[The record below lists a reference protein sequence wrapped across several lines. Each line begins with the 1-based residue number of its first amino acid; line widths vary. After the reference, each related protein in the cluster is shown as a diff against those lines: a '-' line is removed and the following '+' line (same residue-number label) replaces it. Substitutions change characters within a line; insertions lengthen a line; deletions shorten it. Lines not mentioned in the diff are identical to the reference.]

1 MAEYGV
7 DIALRVTGE
16 DRLNKVLRVAGQLEN
31 RLKAV
36 KAIDITA
43 PGAGKLGDDIRKAL
57 KPFQDLA
64 RESVNTNKGL
74 KNTQARMQALGESFQ
89 FLASNAKIGSA
100 AFKNFTIA
108 ADNQSRALKKVALE
122 QENIIRSARG
132 MQSVEERQI
141 QLARRQIRLL
151 ELRAQR
157 EREVSFE
164 KRLQDRL
171 RQREIAQ
178 ADKARAVTAQRQQR
192 SAAVSSA
199 VIGGAFPLLFGQ
211 GAGAALGGAIGGGVG
226 ARFGQQGGFA
236 GSLVGTFAGQATL
249 DFAINSAIQLA
260 RALQRPTE
268 NIQELVKFLGIAGTQ
283 LDANIT
289 TLQKLGMESSASA
302 VGLSKL
308 EEVLTAE
315 GYKNIDTLSKDLT
328 ELENAFGRLK
338 LAAANILS
346 EPLTKFLD
354 WLTDTIKLMSKAGG
368 VGGFITTSPQE
379 LQRLNRQVQKERL
392 ASQAAAVDPTS
403 PAALQAQKLI
413 TEEQN
418 RQLGLLRTQVQLEF
432 DRTGLTRVGL
442 AARQGDVQILTLINR
457 LEKINVELQNE
468 KSKAKRDQ
476 LSFDK
481 SQLELQKQLAEAAR
495 RSAVIEAQRQVDK
508 ERLGLYV
515 QQAGTLNQINNLVIE
530 RQKLTGGELIGIQKR
545 RDGLQEEQAIRT
557 QILIDQREAALIGV
571 NELDIR
577 EEISKMYDGLA
588 TQLAIEIKNRRISLD
603 QQEAQYNLTQLQI
616 RQQRELANLQTQTQM
631 GLELAGLQAGTDP
644 RFFGVFGGSRQT
656 QELMGLEMQARL
668 GLMRTQLSAVQTQA
682 AVPGLAP
689 DELKRLQQ
697 QSQALEDQIGIYERY
712 QPAIINASVAQQRF
726 NEVLALTTPVV
737 DSVFE
742 SITAV
747 AEGTKTAQQAFAD
760 FLMGIANMLMDTVKQ
775 MIAQYIALGI
785 ARQFAG
791 ISAATGGGGGA
802 SVNQLNASAAQYQSS
817 GLTLASFGGG
827 RATGGPVSAGTPYLV
842 GERGPELFV
851 PGAQGNIVPNSAMG
865 GVQVGSINI
874 TVENT
879 GEQLSPAAQKQ
890 IANQVQGI
898 VMSTLVN
905 ERRSGGVLR

>member
-16 DRLNKVLRVAGQLEN
+16 ERLNKVLRVAGQLEN

-36 KAIDITA
+36 QAIDITA

-122 QENIIRSARG
+122 QENIIRAARG

-157 EREVSFE
+157 EREISFE
-164 KRLQDRL
+164 QRLQARL
-171 RQREIAQ
+171 RARATAQ
-178 ADKARAVTAQRQQR
+178 ATQVRTAAAQRQQR
-192 SAAVSSA
+192 SSAISSA

-249 DFAINSAIQLA
+249 DFAINSAVQLA

-302 VGLSKL
+302 IGLSKL
-308 EEVLTAE
+308 EEILSAE
-315 GYKNIDTLSKDLT
+315 GYKNIDALSKDLT

-379 LQRLNRQVQKERL
+379 LQALDRQIKQERL
-392 ASQAAAVDPTS
+392 AAQGIAADPNS
-403 PAALQAQKLI
+403 PAALQAEKLK
-413 TEEQN
+413 TDEQN
-418 RQLGLLRTQVQLEF
+418 RQLNLARAQFQLEY
-432 DRTGLTRVGL
+432 DRLSLTRTEL
-442 AARQGDVQILTLINR
+442 ASRQGNLDIQKVQNELTKRAI
-457 LEKINVELQNE
+457 EYQNE
-468 KSKAKRDQ
+468 KNKAKRDELDLDIKLLQ
-476 LSFDK
+476 QQK
-481 SQLELQKQLAEAAR
+481 QQLEAARQNAILLAEREVRKENRSLIAATFQQQVQYNDLLAEAAGLTEGDLANYNKQLQNLDGR
-495 RSAVIEAQRQVDK
+495 AKAVAAIN
-508 ERLGLYV
+508 
-515 QQAGTLNQINNLVIE
+515 TL
-530 RQKLTGGELIGIQKR
+530 
-545 RDGLQEEQAIRT
+545 
-557 QILIDQREAALIGV
+557 QRENALEGV
-571 NELDIR
+571 NELHIR
-577 EEISKMYDGLA
+577 ERINQQYDWTL
-588 TQLAIEIKNRRISLD
+588 TNELEKIKNQKESLK
-603 QQEAQYNLTQLQI
+603 QQIAAYNLGQLQI
-616 RQQRELANLQTQTQM
+616 TQQRELANLQTQTQM

-656 QELMGLEMQARL
+656 QELMGLEMQARM
-668 GLMRTQLSAVQTQA
+668 GLMRTQLAGVQTQA

-689 DELKRLQQ
+689 EELKRLQQ
-697 QSQALEDQIGIYERY
+697 QSQALEEQIGIYERY

-760 FLMGIANMLMDTVKQ
+760 FLMGISNMLMDTVKQ

-791 ISAATGGGGGA
+791 IPAAGGGGGA

-817 GLTLASFGGG
+817 GLTMASFGGG
-827 RATGGPVSAGTPYLV
+827 RAAGGPVSAGTSYLV

-851 PGAQGNIVPNSAMG
+851 PGAQGNIVPNNAMG
-865 GVQVGSINI
+865 GANIVVNVDAKGTQAQGNQPDATQLGRAIGAAVQAELIK
-874 TVENT
+874 
-879 GEQLSPAAQKQ
+879 QK
-890 IANQVQGI
+890 
-898 VMSTLVN
+898 
-905 ERRSGGVLR
+905 RPGGLLA